1 MSQYQPPI
9 ADIAFALEHVVGYPD
24 IAKLPG
30 FEHADL
36 ETVVELLQQC
46 GEFMAEVVAPTN
58 QRGDVEG
65 SRLLPDG
72 SVATPAGF
80 KEAYGQYVEAGW
92 GSVPL
97 PEEYGGGGFPRT
109 VGLVIQELMTSAN
122 MAFSLCP
129 LLTQGAIEA
138 LLHYG
143 DDDLKERYLP
153 RMISGEWSGT
163 MNLTEPQ
170 AGSDVGALTTRAVP
184 RADGSYAITGQKIF
198 ITYGDH
204 DMAEQIVHL
213 VLARTPGAPA
223 GTRGISCFI
232 VPKFLVNNDGSLG
245 GRNTVQTVSLEHK
258 MGIHASPTCV
268 LSYEE
273 ATGYLIG
280 EENLGMRIMF
290 VMMNSARLGVGVQG
304 LAVAERAYQQ
314 SLAYAQERRQGLAI
328 GATGSSSA
336 IIEFPD
342 VRRMLLTQRAS
353 IAALRYLMLLDAS
366 QVDRSTHDP
375 DPAVRARAAEIVG
388 ILTPICK
395 SFGTDLGNEL
405 TSLALQ
411 VQGGMGFIEE
421 TGAAQHVRDVRIAA
435 IYEGTNG
442 IQAADLVGRKLGIRG
457 GASIVEFIASMRG
470 IEAELAGAGA
480 EFTSIGQE
488 LGRAFDSLEEATHWM
503 LRTGGADPNAALS
516 GSTPFLRMWG
526 LCTSAWMLARAALAA
541 AATQDSA
548 LAQSQLVL
556 ARFYAEQLLPASSA
570 LLGAATAG
578 SRDLFALDA
587 HQLTGSAAPR
597 VRS

>member
-1 MSQYQPPI
+1 MNDYQPPL
-9 ADIAFALEHVVGYPD
+9 DDLSFALKHVVGYPE
-24 IAKLPG
+24 IAQLPG

-36 ETVVELLQQC
+36 DTVVELLEQC
-46 GEFMAEVVAPTN
+46 GEFMSEAVAPTN
-58 QRGDVEG
+58 RQGDVQG
-65 SRLLPDG
+65 SHLQADGTVRTPD
-72 SVATPAGF
+72 GF
-80 KEAYGQYVEAGW
+80 KELYHQYVEAGW

-109 VGLVIQELMTSAN
+109 VGLMIQELMTSAN

-143 DDDLKERYLP
+143 NDELKERYLP
-153 RMISGEWSGT
+153 KMVTGEWTGT

-170 AGSDVGALTTRAVP
+170 AGSDVGALTTRAVQ
-184 RADGSYAITGQKIF
+184 RDDGTYAITGQKIF

-204 DMAEQIVHL
+204 DMADQIVHL
-213 VLARTPGAPA
+213 VLARTPGAPE

-232 VPKFLVNNDGSLG
+232 VPKFHVNDDGSLG
-245 GRNTVQTVSLEHK
+245 ERNTVETVSLEHK

-268 LSYEE
+268 LSFDE

-280 EENLGMRIMF
+280 EENKGMRIMF

-328 GATGSSSA
+328 GASGTSSA
-336 IIEFPD
+336 IVEFPD
-342 VRRMLLTQRAS
+342 VRRMLMTQRAQ
-353 IAALRYLMLLDAS
+353 IAALRYLMLLNATY
-366 QVDRSTHDP
+366 VDRSTNDP
-375 DPAVRARAAEIVG
+375 DPAVRVRADEIVG

-411 VQGGMGFIEE
+411 IHGGMGFIEE
-421 TGAAQHVRDVRIAA
+421 TGAAQHLRDIRIAA

-442 IQAADLVGRKLGIRG
+442 IQAADLVGRKLGVRG
-457 GASIVEFIASMRG
+457 GASILEFLSTMRE
-470 IEAELAGAGA
+470 IEAQLAEAGADF
-480 EFTSIGQE
+480 EPIRKE
-488 LGRAFDSLEEATHWM
+488 LSRQFDALEEATRWM
-503 LRTGGADPNAALS
+503 LTNGQGDPNAALA

-541 AATQDSA
+541 PATGDA
-548 LAQSQLVL
+548 TLAESQLVL
-556 ARFYAEQLLPASSA
+556 ARFHAQQLLPQSGS

-578 SRDLFALDA
+578 SGDLFALDA
-587 HQLTGSAAPR
+587 RQLAGESGL

>member
-1 MSQYQPPI
+1 MDHYQPPL
-9 ADIAFALEHVVGYPD
+9 ADISFALKHVVGYPD
-24 IAKLPG
+24 IAALPG

-36 ETVVELLQQC
+36 GTVVELLEQC
-46 GEFMAEVVAPTN
+46 GDFMSVAVAPTN
-58 QRGDVEG
+58 RQGDIQG
-65 SRLLPDG
+65 SQLQPDG
-72 SVATPAGF
+72 TVVTPNGF
-80 KEAYGQYVEAGW
+80 KEVYRQYVEAGW

-109 VGLVIQELMTSAN
+109 VGVVIQELMTSAN

-138 LLHYG
+138 LVHYG
-143 DDDLKERYLP
+143 DDALKKRYLP
-153 RMISGEWSGT
+153 KMVTGEWTGT

-170 AGSDVGALTTRAVP
+170 AGSDVGALTTRAVKNE
-184 RADGSYAITGQKIF
+184 DGSYAITGQKIF

-213 VLARTPGAPA
+213 VLARTPGAPE

-232 VPKFLVNNDGSLG
+232 VPKFLVNDDGSLG
-245 GRNTVQTVSLEHK
+245 RRNTVETLSLEHK

-268 LSYEE
+268 LSYED
-273 ATGYLIG
+273 ATGYLVG
-280 EENLGMRIMF
+280 EENRGMRIMF

-314 SLAYAQERRQGLAI
+314 SLAYAQDRRQGLAT
-328 GATGSSSA
+328 GATNPSSA
-336 IIEFPD
+336 IIDFPD
-342 VRRMLLTQRAS
+342 VRRMLMTQHAH
-353 IAALRYLMLLDAS
+353 IAALRYLMLLDATY
-366 QVDRSTHDP
+366 VDRSTNDP
-375 DPAVRARAAEIVG
+375 DPAVRARADEIAG

-411 VQGGMGFIEE
+411 IHGGMGFIEE
-421 TGAAQHVRDVRIAA
+421 TGAAQHLRDIRIAA

-442 IQAADLVGRKLGIRG
+442 IQAADLVGRKLGVRG
-457 GASIVEFIASMRG
+457 GASMLEFLADMRE
-470 IEAELAGAGA
+470 IEFELTNAGA
-480 EFTSIGQE
+480 EFATIRKE
-488 LGRAFDSLEEATHWM
+488 LSRQFDALEEATRWM
-503 LRTGGADPNAALS
+503 LATGQADPDGVLS
-516 GSTPFLRMWG
+516 GSTPYLRMWG
-526 LCTSAWMLARAALAA
+526 LCAGAWMLARAALAA
-541 AATQDSA
+541 PATGDAA
-548 LAQSQLVL
+548 LADSQLVL
-556 ARFYAEQLLPASSA
+556 ARFHAEQLLPQCAS

-587 HQLTGSAAPR
+587 DQLAGAARR

>member
-24 IAKLPG
+24 IAALPG

-36 ETVVELLQQC
+36 DTAVELLEQC
-46 GEFMAEVVAPTN
+46 GEFMAEAVAPLN
-58 QRGDVEG
+58 RQGDVQG
-65 SRLLPDG
+65 SRLLADG
-72 SVATPAGF
+72 SVVTPDGF
-80 KEAYGQYVEAGW
+80 KEAYAQYVDAGW

-97 PEEYGGGGFPRT
+97 PEEFGGGGFPRT
-109 VGLVIQELMTSAN
+109 IGVAIQELMTSAN

-143 DDDLKERYLP
+143 SDELKARYLP
-153 RMISGEWSGT
+153 KMVSGEWTGT

-184 RADGSYAITGQKIF
+184 NADGSYAITGQKIF

-204 DMAEQIVHL
+204 DMAGQIVHL
-213 VLARTPGAPA
+213 VLARTPGAPE

-232 VPKFLVNNDGSLG
+232 VPKFAVNDDGSLG
-245 GRNTVQTVSLEHK
+245 ARNAVETVSLEHK

-268 LSYEE
+268 LQYEN

-280 EENLGMRIMF
+280 EENKGMRIMF

-304 LAVAERAYQQ
+304 LSLAERAYQQ
-314 SLAYAQERRQGLAI
+314 SLEYAQQRVQGQAI
-328 GATGSSSA
+328 GATGGGSA

-342 VRRMLLTQRAS
+342 VRRMLLTQRAG
-353 IAALRYLMLLDAS
+353 IAALRYLMLLDAKY
-366 QVDRSTHDP
+366 VDLSMKAP
-375 DPAVRARAAEIVG
+375 DAAGRARAEEIVG
-388 ILTPICK
+388 LLTPICK
-395 SFGTDLGNEL
+395 SFGTDMGNEL

-411 VQGGMGFIEE
+411 VHGGMGFIEE

-442 IQAADLVGRKLGIRG
+442 IQAADLVGRKLGVRG
-457 GASIVEFIASMRG
+457 GASVLEFLATMRE
-470 IEAELAGAGA
+470 IDTELAAAGSGF
-480 EFTSIGQE
+480 EGIREE
-488 LGRAFDSLEEATHWM
+488 LGRQFTALEQATHWM
-503 LRTGGADPNAALS
+503 LKTGLADPNAVLS
-516 GSTPFLRMWG
+516 GSTPYLRMWG
-526 LCTSAWMLARAALAA
+526 LCTSAWMLARAAVAA
-541 AATQDSA
+541 AGTGDAE
-548 LAQSQLVL
+548 LAREQLVL
-556 ARFYAEQLLPASSA
+556 ARFYAGQVLPQCSG

-578 SRDLFALDA
+578 SGDLFALDA
-587 HQLTGSAAPR
+587 AGLAGTAR
-597 VRS
+597 

>member
-1 MSQYQPPI
+1 MDQYQPPL
-9 ADIAFALEHVVGYPD
+9 ADISFALEHVVGYPD

-36 ETVVELLQQC
+36 DTVVELLEQC
-46 GEFMAEVVAPTN
+46 GDFMSAAVAPTN
-58 QRGDVEG
+58 RTGDTQG
-65 SRLLPDG
+65 SRLQPDG
-72 SVATPAGF
+72 TVLTPDGF
-80 KEAYGQYVEAGW
+80 KEVYHQYVEAGW

-109 VGLVIQELMTSAN
+109 VGLVIQELITSAN

-143 DDDLKERYLP
+143 DDALKERYLP
-153 RMISGEWSGT
+153 KMVTGEWTGT

-170 AGSDVGALTTRAVP
+170 AGSDVGALTTRAV
-184 RADGSYAITGQKIF
+184 RQGDGSYAITGQKIF

-213 VLARTPGAPA
+213 VLARTPGAPE

-232 VPKFLVNNDGSLG
+232 VPKFLVNDDGSLG
-245 GRNTVQTVSLEHK
+245 ARNTVETVSLEHK

-268 LSYEE
+268 LSYEN

-280 EENLGMRIMF
+280 EENKGMRIMF

-314 SLAYAQERRQGLAI
+314 SLAYAQERRQGLAT
-328 GATGSSSA
+328 GASGASSP

-342 VRRMLLTQRAS
+342 VRRMLMTQRAHV
-353 IAALRYLMLLDAS
+353 AAMRYLMLLDAS
-366 QVDRSTHDP
+366 YVDISTHHP
-375 DPAVRARAAEIVG
+375 DPAVRTRADEIVG

-411 VQGGMGFIEE
+411 IHGGMGFIEE
-421 TGAAQHVRDVRIAA
+421 TGAAQHLRDIRIAA

-442 IQAADLVGRKLGIRG
+442 IQAADLVGRKLGVRG
-457 GASIVEFIASMRG
+457 GSSMLEFLGTMRE
-470 IEAELAGAGA
+470 IEAQLADAGT
-480 EFTSIGQE
+480 EFDPIRVE
-488 LGRAFDSLEEATHWM
+488 LGRQFDALEEATRWM
-503 LRTGGADPNAALS
+503 VRTGPGDPNAALS
-516 GSTPFLRMWG
+516 GSTPYLRMWG
-526 LCTSAWMLARAALAA
+526 LCTGAWMLARAALAA
-541 AATQDSA
+541 PATGDTE
-548 LAQSQLVL
+548 LAESQLVL
-556 ARFYAEQLLPASSA
+556 ARFYAEQLLPQCAS

-587 HQLTGSAAPR
+587 GQLSGAGR
-597 VRS
+597 KVRS

>member
-1 MSQYQPPI
+1 MDQYQPPL
-9 ADIAFALEHVVGYPD
+9 ADISFALEHVVGYPD

-36 ETVVELLQQC
+36 DTVVELLEQC
-46 GEFMAEVVAPTN
+46 GDFMAAAVAPTN
-58 QRGDVEG
+58 RTGDTQG
-65 SRLLPDG
+65 SRLQPDG
-72 SVATPAGF
+72 TVLTPDGF
-80 KEAYGQYVEAGW
+80 KEVYHQYVEAGW

-109 VGLVIQELMTSAN
+109 VGLVIQELITSAN

-143 DDDLKERYLP
+143 DDALKERYLP
-153 RMISGEWSGT
+153 KMVTGEWTGT

-170 AGSDVGALTTRAVP
+170 AGSDVGALTTRAV
-184 RADGSYAITGQKIF
+184 RQGDGSYAITGQKIF

-213 VLARTPGAPA
+213 VLARTPGAPE

-232 VPKFLVNNDGSLG
+232 VPKFLVNDDGSLG
-245 GRNTVQTVSLEHK
+245 ARNAVETVSLEHK

-268 LSYEE
+268 LSYEN

-280 EENLGMRIMF
+280 EENNGMRIMF

-314 SLAYAQERRQGLAI
+314 SLAYAQERRQGLAA
-328 GATGSSSA
+328 GASGASSP
-336 IIEFPD
+336 IIDFPD
-342 VRRMLLTQRAS
+342 VRRMLMTQRAHV
-353 IAALRYLMLLDAS
+353 AAMRYLMLLDAS
-366 QVDRSTHDP
+366 YVDISTHHP
-375 DPAVRARAAEIVG
+375 DPAVRSRADEIVG

-411 VQGGMGFIEE
+411 IHGGMGFIEE
-421 TGAAQHVRDVRIAA
+421 TGAAQHLRDIRIAA

-442 IQAADLVGRKLGIRG
+442 IQAADLVGRKLGVRG
-457 GASIVEFIASMRG
+457 GSSMLEFLGTMRE
-470 IEAELAGAGA
+470 IEPQLADAGT
-480 EFTSIGQE
+480 EFDPIRVE
-488 LGRAFDSLEEATHWM
+488 LGRQFDALEEATRWM
-503 LRTGGADPNAALS
+503 VRTGPGDPNAALS
-516 GSTPFLRMWG
+516 GSTPYLRMWG
-526 LCTSAWMLARAALAA
+526 LCTGAWMLARAALAA
-541 AATQDSA
+541 PATGDA
-548 LAQSQLVL
+548 GLAESQLVL
-556 ARFYAEQLLPASSA
+556 ARFYAEQLLPQCAS

-587 HQLTGSAAPR
+587 GQLSGAAR
-597 VRS
+597 KVRS